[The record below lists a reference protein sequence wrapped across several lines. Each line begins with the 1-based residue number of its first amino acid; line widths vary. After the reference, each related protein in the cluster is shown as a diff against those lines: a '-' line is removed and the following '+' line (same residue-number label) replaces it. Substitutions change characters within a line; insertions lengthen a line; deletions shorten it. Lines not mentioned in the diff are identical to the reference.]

1 MVNLEAQGVPGVF
14 IASDVFED
22 GALRQ
27 ATALGADPAAV
38 YIPHPIQDRSDD
50 EMVALADSAFAEIV
64 DRLIAN

>member
-1 MVNLEAQGVPGVF
+1 MVNLEGQGVPGVF

-22 GALRQ
+22 GAVRQ

-50 EMVALADSAFAEIV
+50 EMVALADAAFGEIV

>member
-1 MVNLEAQGVPGVF
+1 MVNLEGQGVPGVF

-50 EMVALADSAFAEIV
+50 EMVALADSAFPEIV

>member
-1 MVNLEAQGVPGVF
+1 MVNLEGQGVPGVF

-22 GALRQ
+22 GAIRQ

-50 EMVALADSAFAEIV
+50 EMLALADEAFGEIV
-64 DRLIAN
+64 HRLIAN